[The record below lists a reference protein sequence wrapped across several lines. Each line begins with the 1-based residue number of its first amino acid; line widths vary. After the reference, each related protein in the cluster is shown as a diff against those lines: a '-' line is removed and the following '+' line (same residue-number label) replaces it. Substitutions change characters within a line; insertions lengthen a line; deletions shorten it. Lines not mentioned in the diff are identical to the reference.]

1 MASKQYEDKGARP
14 KTFPSQGG
22 GSTSTQNVS
31 EHQCN
36 SQESVL
42 ESDVVPDAIPVFL
55 DIVDVVV
62 IYSKEDYEVASDKFI
77 PWLKD
82 RAMGIN
88 EPDARI
94 YLYDDISVDINLF
107 RKTEDMATRCMKI
120 LVYITEHFMANTE
133 LKSIVEE
140 LIFLTRFGNAE
151 EAKQHISNIYKL
163 GSDIGIETN
172 PLDSLTE
179 CVLQQKKSALMPVQT
194 TEKKIGFT
202 GLLAIHPI
210 IQFFAVEQN
219 KKCKENMASNVIRA
233 AINDRRKY
241 QQGQQNATCQHQ
253 RQQNLQASYHSHM
266 LHVSQMERNPQP
278 CRSTRHEHMT
288 DFGNQHSTSDQFILE
303 NQVTN
308 EAVSFDSTVGFPS
321 PTSQPMNSQVVS
333 SKFNW

>member
-14 KTFPSQGG
+14 KTFPSQGD
-22 GSTSTQNVS
+22 GSTFTQNVS
-31 EHQCN
+31 EHPHV
-36 SQESVL
+36 SQGSGL
-42 ESDVVPDAIPVFL
+42 ESDVVPDAVASPMAQYRGGFFYEQVPSGASGDSHAEFHGPQPH
-55 DIVDVVV
+55 IVDVVV
-62 IYSKEDYEVASDKFI
+62 IYSKEDYEVASYKFI

-219 KKCKENMASNVIRA
+219 KKYKEKMASNVIRA

-266 LHVSQMERNPQP
+266 LHVSQMERNPQ
-278 CRSTRHEHMT
+278 TQIM
-288 DFGNQHSTSDQFILE
+288 
-303 NQVTN
+303 
-308 EAVSFDSTVGFPS
+308 A
-321 PTSQPMNSQVVS
+321 SQMQAY
-333 SKFNW
+333 K